1 MLGTMRGIMIRVQV
15 YKATELDEYPAHT
28 DYRGQIEIQSVDVA
42 RDGEAEW
49 RAQDV
54 RLAAVSKAIVTLLLP
69 PHITECRTVAR

>member
-1 MLGTMRGIMIRVQV
+1 MIRVQV

-54 RLAAVSKAIVTLLLP
+54 RLAAVSKACCLACLLS
-69 PHITECRTVAR
+69 HAIDRVK